1 MLQFIKNSFNK
12 ENRWITIIV
21 LPFVLWFFYLVTMM
35 VWSTFCEKCPK
46 DFYNE
51 YIKPPVK
58 QIEVQEEPDDEWE
71 DEEE

>member
-1 MLQFIKNSFNK
+1 
-12 ENRWITIIV
+12 
-21 LPFVLWFFYLVTMM
+21 MM